1 MNLPKV
7 ITDLVKAQND
17 FDSTAYANCF
27 SQTSV
32 VFDEGKTH
40 NGRKEIADWISEA
53 NDKYRATMQPVGFEE
68 NENESILKVETAGN
82 FPGSPIVLSY
92 HLQIAD
98 GLIQS
103 LKITG

>member
-7 ITDLVKAQND
+7 VSDLVETQNS
-17 FDSTAYANCF
+17 FDSAAYANCF
-27 SQTSV
+27 SETSV

-40 NGRKEIADWISEA
+40 NGRKEIEQWIEKA
-53 NDKYRATMQPVGFEE
+53 NNDYQAIMKPLEYSE
-68 NENESILKVETAGN
+68 NEEILKAEVSGN

-92 HLQIAD
+92 HLKLED

>member
-7 ITDLVKAQND
+7 VADLVETQNS
-17 FDSTAYANCF
+17 FDSVAYANCF
-27 SQTSV
+27 SENAV

-40 NGRKEIADWISEA
+40 IGRKEIEQWIEKA
-53 NDKYRATMQPVGFEE
+53 NNDYQAVMKPLEYSE
-68 NENESILKVETAGN
+68 NEEILKAEVSGN

-92 HLQIAD
+92 HLKLED